1 MPISLLVADDEKPSH
16 ELLDL
21 TIAGWREG
29 EVKVRHAYSPA
40 EAIAAMEKDSVHLAL
55 IDLHYG
61 PGPAQGFALVKRLK
75 EIDPQV
81 EVIVVSSAGGF
92 EDVQAAM
99 RAGAHD
105 YVAKGFSRAEL
116 THALERALER
126 RRWKKLEKRVL
137 GMGFAL
143 VGGSPATEK
152 LKSELRKVAPKG
164 APVLLEGET
173 GSGKEVAARAL
184 HQWGID
190 PAGPFVAVNCGAVP
204 ASTADSFF
212 FGHERGAFTGAEKS
226 REGVFEEADGGTLF
240 LDEINSLSL
249 DLQARLLRVLQ
260 ENEIRRLGGSRNIAV
275 QFRLVAATNAPL
287 PKLVAEGKFREDLFY
302 RINVVLVRVP
312 PLRERLSD
320 IPLLANFFLPE
331 RSLHPSVLTAFG
343 EYHWPGNVREFRN
356 ALLAMD
362 ALASPGEELT
372 LEHLPEQSLRSLA
385 GDVGGLSAFTLSQE
399 EREKEF
405 LQKTYRGC
413 AGNVSKMARLLGLDR
428 SHLHQKLTKL
438 KIHQAR
444 A

>member
-1 MPISLLVADDEKPSH
+1 
-16 ELLDL
+16 
-21 TIAGWREG
+21 
-29 EVKVRHAYSPA
+29 
-40 EAIAAMEKDSVHLAL
+40 
-55 IDLHYG
+55 
-61 PGPAQGFALVKRLK
+61 
-75 EIDPQV
+75 
-81 EVIVVSSAGGF
+81 
-92 EDVQAAM
+92 
-99 RAGAHD
+99 
-105 YVAKGFSRAEL
+105 
-116 THALERALER
+116 
-126 RRWKKLEKRVL
+126 
-137 GMGFAL
+137 
-143 VGGSPATEK
+143 
-152 LKSELRKVAPKG
+152 
-164 APVLLEGET
+164 
-173 GSGKEVAARAL
+173 
-184 HQWGID
+184 
-190 PAGPFVAVNCGAVP
+190 
-204 ASTADSFF
+204 
-212 FGHERGAFTGAEKS
+212 
-226 REGVFEEADGGTLF
+226 
-240 LDEINSLSL
+240 
-249 DLQARLLRVLQ
+249 VLQ

-362 ALASPGEELT
+362 ALASSGEELT

-385 GDVGGLSAFTLSQE
+385 GEVEGLSAFTISQE